1 LDRTDGEFFC
11 INDSG
16 NVGIGTSSPTTL
28 LQVAGTTSF
37 YNGAASTGAIS
48 AGHKETITTGF
59 NLGAGES
66 VDISTISITSST
78 TWKAILVG
86 GYANNIEGGGLV
98 SPSLEIELDNGS
110 ATVAVGGVNVTF
122 SRNASTGK
130 LQATNSSGSGRG
142 TFVGTIEVINFP
154 QSLVPTTSKII
165 RGNVGIGT
173 GAPTAKLQVEAAS
186 GSPTITLSRLAS
198 GVSYELGNFSNSGSD
213 LFFNGTANIFIN
225 ADSNGDSTGADRNVI
240 IGNRGVEYARFTTSG
255 LTFNGDTA
263 AANALDDYEEG
274 TFTATLS
281 PSDSGSISLSAA
293 TCTYTK
299 IGRQV
304 VVKGLIAIS
313 SVSTPVGA
321 SVTIGGLPFTIINST
336 AGRGSFSVV
345 ILDASA
351 SYTAATYPT
360 QHTLNATSLIVYVNA
375 STIEPNDEIMFTATY
390 FV

>member
-1 LDRTDGEFFC
+1 MRVAQVAVSVC
-11 INDSG
+11 A
-16 NVGIGTSSPTTL
+16 SPL
-28 LQVAGTTSF
+28 RVMWELVRVRLAGTTSF

-173 GAPTAKLQVEAAS
+173 A
-186 GSPTITLSRLAS
+186 SPTVPLDVVGATSSEQFRVGNTTGGTDFGITVIENDAVVLNSAEGATARDL
-198 GVSYELGNFSNSGSD
+198 VIQLG
-213 LFFNGTANIFIN
+213 GTE
-225 ADSNGDSTGADRNVI
+225 R
-240 IGNRGVEYARFTTSG
+240 ARFTANG